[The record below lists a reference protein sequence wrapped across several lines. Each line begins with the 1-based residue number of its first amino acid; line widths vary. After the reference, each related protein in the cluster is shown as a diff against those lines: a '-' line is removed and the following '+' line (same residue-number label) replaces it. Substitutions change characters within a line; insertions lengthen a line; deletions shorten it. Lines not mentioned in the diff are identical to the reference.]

1 MYNGI
6 FLYICNMNRYIAFLL
21 SLFGILSVINVT
33 ARTGWKPVEQQH
45 DSLVQLIDMPGD
57 KASKAHI
64 ISEMYDVCRRHP
76 DLRALTWRTLYF
88 DALCNPDTAVRA
100 KLLQA
105 AAAMTDSNRY
115 RYDYMRMKLLGKLY
129 ITQNCVETYKIIK
142 ECHRYFCEINDS
154 LYIGNTY
161 VELGLI
167 FMLLDEPGK
176 AWTAYSA
183 ADTIY
188 RNIGRKD
195 YALRNE
201 LNLANLYR
209 RMNENEKSVNL
220 LRKIIHDPSI
230 QTDTSFVINVLLSL
244 YECSDSIEECNIT
257 SLRAKNLADI
267 YGNNELILKS
277 HINRGA
283 YHLFYGDKDS
293 ALYYYR
299 YVLDNYNYTQSN
311 YPTMDECLAGLTQ
324 LYDIAGQT
332 DSAYLYQS
340 RLLALRDSV
349 SRANELQKIHRL
361 EMGYEIEK
369 YEMELKNAEQRNRA
383 KRLVTAGILIV
394 ALCLSTTVCYI
405 LYNQRRKERLAKQLK
420 ESENKELATRLE
432 NEALQ
437 NERFQAEIESQNRE
451 LASNALVMNEKK
463 QALHEMSSVVEKQRV
478 DGNISKQAATELQQ
492 KIKLHI
498 GQNNEWEYFRICF
511 EKVHPSFFVRMK
523 ELFPNISETDLRLC
537 AYIRTGMGNKQIATM
552 LALQPDSIK
561 KSRHRLRKK
570 LGLSIETSIED
581 FLRSI

>member
-6 FLYICNMNRYIAFLL
+6 FLYICNMNRYIAFFL
-21 SLFGILSVINVT
+21 SLFGTLSVINVT

-45 DSLVQLIDMPGD
+45 DSLVQLMDMQGD

-88 DALCNPDTAVRA
+88 DALCNPDTAIRA

-115 RYDYMRMKLLGKLY
+115 RYDYMRIKLLGRY
-129 ITQNCVETYKIIK
+129 FTSQNYVETYKIIK
-142 ECHRYFCEINDS
+142 ECHRYFCEIGDS
-154 LYIGNTY
+154 LYMGNTY
-161 VELGLI
+161 VELGNI
-167 FMLLDEPGK
+167 FMLLDEPEK
-176 AWTAYSA
+176 ARDAYIA

-188 RNIGRKD
+188 RHIGRTD
-195 YALRNE
+195 YILRNE
-201 LNLANLYR
+201 LNLANFYR
-209 RMNENEKSVNL
+209 SMNKNEKAVNL
-220 LRKIIHDPSI
+220 LRKIANDESI
-230 QTDTSFVINVLLSL
+230 QTDTSFIINVLLSL
-244 YECSDSIEECNIT
+244 NSYSDSIAECDST

-267 YGNNELILKS
+267 YGEKKLILKS

-283 YHLFYGDKDS
+283 YHLFYGDIDS
-293 ALYYYR
+293 AQLYYQCI
-299 YVLDNYNYTQSN
+299 LDQYASANGNHHIL
-311 YPTMDECLAGLTQ
+311 DACLTGLTR
-324 LYDIAGQT
+324 LYEITGKT
-332 DSAYLYQS
+332 DSAYMSQS

-349 SRANELQKIHRL
+349 SRENELQKIHRIEL
-361 EMGYEIEK
+361 GYEIEK
-369 YEMELKNAEQRNRA
+369 YELELKNAEQRNRM
-383 KRLVTAGILIV
+383 KHFITIGILIIT
-394 ALCLSTTVCYI
+394 LCLSATVCYI

>member
-1 MYNGI
+1 M
-6 FLYICNMNRYIAFLL
+6 
-21 SLFGILSVINVT
+21 
-33 ARTGWKPVEQQH
+33 
-45 DSLVQLIDMPGD
+45 
-57 KASKAHI
+57 
-64 ISEMYDVCRRHP
+64 
-76 DLRALTWRTLYF
+76 
-88 DALCNPDTAVRA
+88 
-100 KLLQA
+100 
-105 AAAMTDSNRY
+105 
-115 RYDYMRMKLLGKLY
+115 
-129 ITQNCVETYKIIK
+129 
-142 ECHRYFCEINDS
+142 
-154 LYIGNTY
+154 GNTY
-161 VELGLI
+161 VDLGYI
-167 FMLLDEPGK
+167 FMLLDEPKK
-176 AWTAYSA
+176 AQTAYSA

-188 RNIGRKD
+188 RRIGRKD
-195 YALRNE
+195 YALRNG
-201 LNLANLYR
+201 LNLANLYQ

-220 LRKIIHDPSI
+220 LRKIIHDKSI

-244 YECSDSIEECNIT
+244 YECSDSVVERDST
-257 SLRAKNLADI
+257 SLQAKNLAGI
-267 YGNNELILKS
+267 YGSNRLILKS
-277 HINRGA
+277 YINRGA
-283 YHLFYGDKDS
+283 YHLSYGDKDS
-293 ALYYYR
+293 ARYYYHNAF
-299 YVLDNYNYTQSN
+299 DNYTYAKND
-311 YPTMDECLAGLTQ
+311 YPTLDECLSGLTQ
-324 LYDIAGQT
+324 LYDITGQT

-340 RLLALRDSV
+340 KLLALRDSI
-349 SRANELQKIHRL
+349 SRANELQKILRL
-361 EMGYEIEK
+361 EMGHEIEK
-369 YEMELKNAEQRNRA
+369 YEMELRNAEQRNRT

-463 QALHEMSSVVEKQRV
+463 QALHEMANVVEKQCT

>member
-1 MYNGI
+1 
-6 FLYICNMNRYIAFLL
+6 MNRYIAFFL
-21 SLFGILSVINVT
+21 SLFGILSVINAT
-33 ARTGWKPVEQQH
+33 AYTKWKPVEQQH
-45 DSLVQLIDMPGD
+45 DSLVQLMDMTGD
-57 KASKAHI
+57 KASKTHI

-76 DLRALTWRTLYF
+76 DLQALTWRTLYF
-88 DALCNPDTAVRA
+88 DALCNPDTAIRA

-115 RYDYMRMKLLGKLY
+115 RYDYIRMKLLGRY
-129 ITQNCVETYKIIK
+129 FTSQNYVETYKIIK

-154 LYIGNTY
+154 LYMGNTY
-161 VELGLI
+161 VELGNL

-176 AWTAYSA
+176 AWAAYSA

-195 YALRNE
+195 YALRNG
-201 LNLANLYR
+201 LNLANLYQ

-220 LRKIIHDPSI
+220 LRKIIHDKSI
-230 QTDTSFVINVLLSL
+230 QTDTSFVINTLLSL
-244 YECSDSIEECNIT
+244 NNYSDSIAECDST

-267 YGNNELILKS
+267 YGSNRLILKS
-277 HINRGA
+277 YINRGA
-283 YHLFYGDKDS
+283 YHLSYGDKDS
-293 ALYYYR
+293 ARYYYHNAF
-299 YVLDNYNYTQSN
+299 DNYTYAKND
-311 YPTMDECLAGLTQ
+311 YPTIDACLAGLTQ
-324 LYDIAGQT
+324 LYDITGQT

-340 RLLALRDSV
+340 KLLTLRDSI
-349 SRANELQKIHRL
+349 SRENELQKIHRIEL
-361 EMGYEIEK
+361 GYEIEK
-369 YEMELKNAEQRNRA
+369 YELELKNAEQRNRM
-383 KRLVTAGILIV
+383 KHFITIGILIIT
-394 ALCLSTTVCYI
+394 LCLSATVCYI

-463 QALHEMSSVVEKQRV
+463 QALHEMANVVEKQCT

>member
-1 MYNGI
+1 
-6 FLYICNMNRYIAFLL
+6 MNRYIAFFL
-21 SLFGILSVINVT
+21 SLFGTLSVINVT

-45 DSLVQLIDMPGD
+45 DSLVQLMDMPGD

-88 DALCNPDTAVRA
+88 DALCNPDTAIRA

-115 RYDYMRMKLLGKLY
+115 RYDYMRIRLLGKPF

-142 ECHRYFCEINDS
+142 ECHRYFCEIGDS
-154 LYIGNTY
+154 LYMGNTY
-161 VELGLI
+161 VELGNI
-167 FMLLDEPGK
+167 FMLLDEPEK
-176 AWTAYSA
+176 ARDAYIA

-188 RNIGRKD
+188 RRIGRTD
-195 YALRNE
+195 YILRNE
-201 LNLANLYR
+201 LNLANFYR
-209 RMNENEKSVNL
+209 SMNKNEKAVNL
-220 LRKIIHDPSI
+220 LRKIANDESI
-230 QTDTSFVINVLLSL
+230 QTDTAFIINVLLSL
-244 YECSDSIEECNIT
+244 NSYSNSIAECDST

-267 YGNNELILKS
+267 YGEKKLILKS

-283 YHLFYGDKDS
+283 YHLFYGDIDS
-293 ALYYYR
+293 ARYYYHNAF
-299 YVLDNYNYTQSN
+299 DNYTYAKND
-311 YPTMDECLAGLTQ
+311 YPTLDECLSGLTQ
-324 LYDIAGQT
+324 LYDITGQT

-340 RLLALRDSV
+340 KLLALRDSI
-349 SRANELQKIHRL
+349 SRANELQKILRL
-361 EMGYEIEK
+361 EMGHEIEK
-369 YEMELKNAEQRNRA
+369 YEMELRNAEQRNRT

-463 QALHEMSSVVEKQRV
+463 QALHEMANVVEKQCT

>member
-1 MYNGI
+1 
-6 FLYICNMNRYIAFLL
+6 MNRYSISLL
-21 SLFGILSVINVT
+21 LLFGVLSVINTT
-33 ARTGWKPVEQQH
+33 AHTKWKPVEQQH
-45 DSLVQLIDMPGD
+45 DSLVQLMDIAGD

-64 ISEMYDVCRRHP
+64 ISEMYDVCRQHP
-76 DLRALTWRTLYF
+76 DLQALTWRTLYF
-88 DALCNPDTAVRA
+88 DALCNPDTAIRP

-105 AAAMTDSNRY
+105 AMAMTDSNRY
-115 RYDYMRMKLLGKLY
+115 RYDYMRMKLLGKPY

-154 LYIGNTY
+154 LYMGNTY
-161 VELGLI
+161 VDLGYI
-167 FMLLDEPGK
+167 FMLLDEPKK
-176 AWTAYSA
+176 AQTAYSA

-188 RNIGRKD
+188 RRIGRKD
-195 YALRNE
+195 YALRNG
-201 LNLANLYR
+201 LNLANLYQ

-220 LRKIIHDPSI
+220 LRKIIHDKSI

-244 YECSDSIEECNIT
+244 YECSDSVVERDST
-257 SLRAKNLADI
+257 SLQAKNLAGI
-267 YGNNELILKS
+267 YGSNRLILKS
-277 HINRGA
+277 YINRGA
-283 YHLFYGDKDS
+283 YHLSYGDKDS
-293 ALYYYR
+293 ARYYYHNAF
-299 YVLDNYNYTQSN
+299 DNYTYAKND
-311 YPTMDECLAGLTQ
+311 YPTLDECLSGLTQ
-324 LYDIAGQT
+324 LYDITGQT
-332 DSAYLYQS
+332 DSAYFYQS
-340 RLLALRDSV
+340 KLLALRDSI
-349 SRANELQKIHRL
+349 SRANELQKILRL
-361 EMGYEIEK
+361 EMGHEIEK
-369 YEMELKNAEQRNRA
+369 YEMELRNAEQRNRT

-463 QALHEMSSVVEKQRV
+463 QALHEMANVVEKQCT

>member
-1 MYNGI
+1 
-6 FLYICNMNRYIAFLL
+6 MNRYSISLL
-21 SLFGILSVINVT
+21 LLFGVLSVINAT
-33 ARTGWKPVEQQH
+33 AHTKWKPVEQQH
-45 DSLVQLIDMPGD
+45 DSLVQLMDMAGD

-64 ISEMYDVCRRHP
+64 ISEMYDMCRQHP
-76 DLRALTWRTLYF
+76 DLQALTWRTLYF
-88 DALCNPDTAVRA
+88 DALCNPDTAIRP

-105 AAAMTDSNRY
+105 AMAMTDSNRY

-154 LYIGNTY
+154 LYMGNTY
-161 VELGLI
+161 VDLGYI
-167 FMLLDEPGK
+167 FMLLDEPKK
-176 AWTAYSA
+176 AQTAYSA

-188 RNIGRKD
+188 RRIGRKD
-195 YALRNE
+195 YALRNG
-201 LNLANLYR
+201 LNLANLYQ

-220 LRKIIHDPSI
+220 LRKIIHDKSI
-230 QTDTSFVINVLLSL
+230 QTDTSFVINTLLSL
-244 YECSDSIEECNIT
+244 NNYSDSIAECDST
-257 SLRAKNLADI
+257 SLQAKNLAGI
-267 YGNNELILKS
+267 YGSNRLILKS
-277 HINRGA
+277 YINRGA
-283 YHLFYGDKDS
+283 YHLSYGDKDS
-293 ALYYYR
+293 ARYYYHNAF
-299 YVLDNYNYTQSN
+299 DNYTYAKND
-311 YPTMDECLAGLTQ
+311 YPTLDECLSGLTQ
-324 LYDIAGQT
+324 LYDITGQT
-332 DSAYLYQS
+332 DSAYFYQS
-340 RLLALRDSV
+340 KLLALRDSI
-349 SRANELQKIHRL
+349 SRANELQKILRL
-361 EMGYEIEK
+361 EMGHEIEK
-369 YEMELKNAEQRNRA
+369 YEMELRNAEQRNRT

-463 QALHEMSSVVEKQRV
+463 QALHEMANVVEKQCT

-498 GQNNEWEYFRICF
+498 GQDNEWEYFRICF

-570 LGLSIETSIED
+570 LGLPIETSIED

>member
-1 MYNGI
+1 
-6 FLYICNMNRYIAFLL
+6 MNRYSISLL
-21 SLFGILSVINVT
+21 LLFGVLSVINAT
-33 ARTGWKPVEQQH
+33 AHTKWKPVEQQH
-45 DSLVQLIDMPGD
+45 DSLVQLMDMAGD

-76 DLRALTWRTLYF
+76 DLQALTWRTLYF
-88 DALCNPDTAVRA
+88 DALCNPDTAIRP

-105 AAAMTDSNRY
+105 AMAMTDSNRY
-115 RYDYMRMKLLGKLY
+115 RYDYMRMKLLGKPY

-154 LYIGNTY
+154 LYMGNTY
-161 VELGLI
+161 VDLGYI
-167 FMLLDEPGK
+167 FMLLDEPKK
-176 AWTAYSA
+176 AQTAYSA

-188 RNIGRKD
+188 RRIGRKD
-195 YALRNE
+195 YALRNG
-201 LNLANLYR
+201 LNLANLYQ

-220 LRKIIHDPSI
+220 LRKIIHDKSI

-244 YECSDSIEECNIT
+244 YECSDSVVERDST
-257 SLRAKNLADI
+257 SLQAKNLAGI
-267 YGNNELILKS
+267 YGSNRLILKS
-277 HINRGA
+277 YINRGA
-283 YHLFYGDKDS
+283 YHLSYGDKDS
-293 ALYYYR
+293 ARYYYHNAF
-299 YVLDNYNYTQSN
+299 DNYTYAKND
-311 YPTMDECLAGLTQ
+311 YPTLDECLSGLTQ
-324 LYDIAGQT
+324 LYDITGQT

-340 RLLALRDSV
+340 KLLALRDSI
-349 SRANELQKIHRL
+349 SRANELQKILRL
-361 EMGYEIEK
+361 EMGHEIEK
-369 YEMELKNAEQRNRA
+369 YEMELRNAEQRNRT

-463 QALHEMSSVVEKQRV
+463 QALHEMANVVEKQCT

>member
-1 MYNGI
+1 
-6 FLYICNMNRYIAFLL
+6 MNRYYISLL
-21 SLFGILSVINVT
+21 LLFGVLSVINAT
-33 ARTGWKPVEQQH
+33 AHTKWKPVEQQH
-45 DSLVQLIDMPGD
+45 DSLVQLMDIAGD

-76 DLRALTWRTLYF
+76 DLQALTWRTLYF
-88 DALCNPDTAVRA
+88 DALCNPDTSIRA

-105 AAAMTDSNRY
+105 ATAMTDSNRY
-115 RYDYMRMKLLGKLY
+115 RYDYMRMKLLGKHY

-154 LYIGNTY
+154 LYMGNTY
-161 VELGLI
+161 VELGNL
-167 FMLLDEPGK
+167 FMLLDEPKK
-176 AWTAYSA
+176 AQTAYSA

-188 RNIGRKD
+188 RCIGRKD
-195 YALRNE
+195 YALRNG
-201 LNLANLYR
+201 LNLANLYQ

-220 LRKIIHDPSI
+220 LRKIIHDKSI

-244 YECSDSIEECNIT
+244 YECSDSVVECDSI
-257 SLRAKNLADI
+257 SLQAKNLADI
-267 YGNNELILKS
+267 YGSNRLILKS
-277 HINRGA
+277 YINRGA
-283 YHLFYGDKDS
+283 YHLSYGDKDS
-293 ALYYYR
+293 ARYYYHNAF
-299 YVLDNYNYTQSN
+299 DNYTYAKNN
-311 YPTMDECLAGLTQ
+311 YPTLDECLAGLTQ
-324 LYDIAGQT
+324 LYDITGQT
-332 DSAYLYQS
+332 DSAYFYQS
-340 RLLALRDSV
+340 KLLTLRDSI
-349 SRANELQKIHRL
+349 SRANELQKILRL
-361 EMGYEIEK
+361 EMGHEIEK
-369 YEMELKNAEQRNRA
+369 YEMELRNAEQRNRT

-463 QALHEMSSVVEKQRV
+463 QALHEMANVVEKQCT

>member
-1 MYNGI
+1 
-6 FLYICNMNRYIAFLL
+6 MNRYSISLL
-21 SLFGILSVINVT
+21 LLFGVLSVINAT
-33 ARTGWKPVEQQH
+33 AHTKWKPVEQQH
-45 DSLVQLIDMPGD
+45 DSLVQLMDMAGD

-76 DLRALTWRTLYF
+76 NLRALTWRTLYF
-88 DALCNPDTAVRA
+88 DALCNPDTAIRA
-100 KLLQA
+100 KLFHA
-105 AAAMTDSNRY
+105 ATAMTDSNRY
-115 RYDYMRMKLLGKLY
+115 RYDYMRIKLLGKSH

-154 LYIGNTY
+154 LYMGNTY
-161 VELGLI
+161 VNLGYI
-167 FMLLDEPGK
+167 FMLLDEPVK
-176 AWTAYSA
+176 AWAAYSA

-188 RNIGRKD
+188 RGIGRKD
-195 YALRNE
+195 YALRNG
-201 LNLANLYR
+201 LNLANLYQ

-220 LRKIIHDPSI
+220 LRKIIHDQSI
-230 QTDTSFVINVLLSL
+230 QTDTSFIINTLLSL
-244 YECSDSIEECNIT
+244 NGYSDSIAECDST

-267 YGNNELILKS
+267 YGSNELILKS
-277 HINRGA
+277 YINRGA

-299 YVLDNYNYTQSN
+299 YAFNNYIYTQDI
-311 YPTMDECLAGLTQ
+311 YPTIDACLAGLTQ

-332 DSAYLYQS
+332 DSAYFYQS
-340 RLLALRDSV
+340 KLLALRDSI

-369 YEMELKNAEQRNRA
+369 YEMELRNAEQRNRT
-383 KRLVTAGILIV
+383 KRLVTAGILII

-463 QALHEMSSVVEKQRV
+463 QALHEMANVVEKQCT

>member
-1 MYNGI
+1 
-6 FLYICNMNRYIAFLL
+6 MNRYSISLL
-21 SLFGILSVINVT
+21 LLFGVLSVINAT
-33 ARTGWKPVEQQH
+33 AHTKWKPVEQQH
-45 DSLVQLIDMPGD
+45 DSLVQLMDMAGD

-64 ISEMYDVCRRHP
+64 ISEMYDVCRQHP
-76 DLRALTWRTLYF
+76 DLQALTWRTLYF
-88 DALCNPDTAVRA
+88 DALCNPDTAIRP

-105 AAAMTDSNRY
+105 AMAMTDSNRY
-115 RYDYMRMKLLGKLY
+115 RYDYMRMKLLGKPY

-154 LYIGNTY
+154 LYMGNTY
-161 VELGLI
+161 VDLGYI
-167 FMLLDEPGK
+167 FMLLDEPKK
-176 AWTAYSA
+176 AQTAYSA

-188 RNIGRKD
+188 RRIGRKD
-195 YALRNE
+195 YALRNG
-201 LNLANLYR
+201 LNLANLYQ

-220 LRKIIHDPSI
+220 LRKIIHDKSI

-244 YECSDSIEECNIT
+244 YECSDSVVERDST
-257 SLRAKNLADI
+257 SLQAKNLTGI
-267 YGNNELILKS
+267 YRSNRLILKS
-277 HINRGA
+277 YINRGA
-283 YHLFYGDKDS
+283 YHLSYGDKDS
-293 ALYYYR
+293 ARYYYHNAF
-299 YVLDNYNYTQSN
+299 DNYTYAKND
-311 YPTMDECLAGLTQ
+311 YPTLDGCLSGLTQ
-324 LYDIAGQT
+324 LYDITGQT

-340 RLLALRDSV
+340 KLLALRDSI
-349 SRANELQKIHRL
+349 SRANELQKILRL
-361 EMGYEIEK
+361 EMGHEIEK
-369 YEMELKNAEQRNRA
+369 YEMELRNAEQRNRT

-463 QALHEMSSVVEKQRV
+463 QALHEMANVVEKQCT

>member
-1 MYNGI
+1 
-6 FLYICNMNRYIAFLL
+6 MNRYSISLL
-21 SLFGILSVINVT
+21 LLFGVLSVINAT
-33 ARTGWKPVEQQH
+33 AHTKWKPVEQQH
-45 DSLVQLIDMPGD
+45 DSLVQLMDMAGD

-76 DLRALTWRTLYF
+76 NLRALTWRTLYF
-88 DALCNPDTAVRA
+88 DALCNPDTAIRA
-100 KLLQA
+100 KLFHA
-105 AAAMTDSNRY
+105 ATAMTDSNRY
-115 RYDYMRMKLLGKLY
+115 RYDYMRIKLLGKSH

-142 ECHRYFCEINDS
+142 ECHRYFCEIGDS
-154 LYIGNTY
+154 LYMGNTY
-161 VELGLI
+161 VNLGYI
-167 FMLLDEPGK
+167 FMLLDEPVK
-176 AWTAYSA
+176 AWAAYSA

-188 RNIGRKD
+188 RGIGRKD
-195 YALRNE
+195 YALRNG
-201 LNLANLYR
+201 LNLANLYQ

-230 QTDTSFVINVLLSL
+230 QTDTSFIINTLLSL
-244 YECSDSIEECNIT
+244 NGYSDSIAECDST

-267 YGNNELILKS
+267 YGSNELILKS
-277 HINRGA
+277 YINRGA

-299 YVLDNYNYTQSN
+299 YAFNNYIYTQDI
-311 YPTMDECLAGLTQ
+311 YPTIDACLAGLTQ

-340 RLLALRDSV
+340 MLLALRDSI

-369 YEMELKNAEQRNRA
+369 YEMELRNAEQRNRM
-383 KRLVTAGILIV
+383 KHFITIGILIIT
-394 ALCLSTTVCYI
+394 LCLSTTVCYI

-463 QALHEMSSVVEKQRV
+463 QALHEMANVVEKQCT

>member
-1 MYNGI
+1 
-6 FLYICNMNRYIAFLL
+6 MNRYSISLL
-21 SLFGILSVINVT
+21 LLFGVLSVINTT
-33 ARTGWKPVEQQH
+33 AHTKWKPVEQQH
-45 DSLVQLIDMPGD
+45 DSLVQLMDIAGD

-64 ISEMYDVCRRHP
+64 ISEMYDVCRQHP
-76 DLRALTWRTLYF
+76 DLQALTWRTLYF
-88 DALCNPDTAVRA
+88 DALCNPDTAIRP

-105 AAAMTDSNRY
+105 AMAMTDSNRY
-115 RYDYMRMKLLGKLY
+115 RYDYMRMKLLGKPY

-154 LYIGNTY
+154 LYMGNTY
-161 VELGLI
+161 VELGNI
-167 FMLLDEPGK
+167 FMLLDEPKK
-176 AWTAYSA
+176 AQTAYSA

-188 RNIGRKD
+188 RRIGRKD
-195 YALRNE
+195 YALRNG
-201 LNLANLYR
+201 LNLANLYQ

-220 LRKIIHDPSI
+220 LRKIIHDKSI

-244 YECSDSIEECNIT
+244 YECSDSVVERDST
-257 SLRAKNLADI
+257 SLQAKNLAGI
-267 YGNNELILKS
+267 YGSNRLILKS
-277 HINRGA
+277 YINRGA
-283 YHLFYGDKDS
+283 YHLSYGDKDS
-293 ALYYYR
+293 ARYYYHNAF
-299 YVLDNYNYTQSN
+299 DNYTYAKND
-311 YPTMDECLAGLTQ
+311 YPTIDACLAGLTQ
-324 LYDIAGQT
+324 LYDITGQT

-340 RLLALRDSV
+340 KLLALRDSI
-349 SRANELQKIHRL
+349 SRANELQKILRL
-361 EMGYEIEK
+361 EMGHEIEK
-369 YEMELKNAEQRNRA
+369 YEMELRNAEQRNRT

-463 QALHEMSSVVEKQRV
+463 QALHEMANVVEKQCT

>member
-1 MYNGI
+1 
-6 FLYICNMNRYIAFLL
+6 MNRYSISLL
-21 SLFGILSVINVT
+21 LLFGVLSVINAT
-33 ARTGWKPVEQQH
+33 AHTKWKPVEQQH
-45 DSLVQLIDMPGD
+45 DSLVQLMDMAGD

-64 ISEMYDVCRRHP
+64 ISEMYDVCRQHP
-76 DLRALTWRTLYF
+76 DLQALTWRTLYF
-88 DALCNPDTAVRA
+88 DALCNPDTAIRP

-105 AAAMTDSNRY
+105 AMAMTDSNRY
-115 RYDYMRMKLLGKLY
+115 RYDYMRMKLLGKPY

-154 LYIGNTY
+154 LYMGNTY
-161 VELGLI
+161 VDLGYI
-167 FMLLDEPGK
+167 FMLLDEPKK
-176 AWTAYSA
+176 AQTAYSA

-188 RNIGRKD
+188 RRIGRKD
-195 YALRNE
+195 YALRNG
-201 LNLANLYR
+201 LNLANLYQ

-220 LRKIIHDPSI
+220 LRKIIHDKSI

-244 YECSDSIEECNIT
+244 YECSDSVVERDST
-257 SLRAKNLADI
+257 SLQAKNLAGI
-267 YGNNELILKS
+267 YGSNRLILKS
-277 HINRGA
+277 YINRGA
-283 YHLFYGDKDS
+283 YHLSYGDKDS
-293 ALYYYR
+293 ARYYYHNAF
-299 YVLDNYNYTQSN
+299 DNYTYAKND
-311 YPTMDECLAGLTQ
+311 YPTLDECLSGLTQ
-324 LYDIAGQT
+324 LYDITGQT

-340 RLLALRDSV
+340 MLLALRDSI
-349 SRANELQKIHRL
+349 SRANELQKILRL
-361 EMGYEIEK
+361 EMGHEIEK
-369 YEMELKNAEQRNRA
+369 YEMELRNAEQRNRT

-463 QALHEMSSVVEKQRV
+463 QALHEMANVVEKQCT

>member
-1 MYNGI
+1 M
-6 FLYICNMNRYIAFLL
+6 
-21 SLFGILSVINVT
+21 
-33 ARTGWKPVEQQH
+33 
-45 DSLVQLIDMPGD
+45 
-57 KASKAHI
+57 
-64 ISEMYDVCRRHP
+64 
-76 DLRALTWRTLYF
+76 
-88 DALCNPDTAVRA
+88 
-100 KLLQA
+100 
-105 AAAMTDSNRY
+105 
-115 RYDYMRMKLLGKLY
+115 
-129 ITQNCVETYKIIK
+129 
-142 ECHRYFCEINDS
+142 
-154 LYIGNTY
+154 GNTY
-161 VELGLI
+161 VNLGYI

-176 AWTAYSA
+176 AWAAYSA

-195 YALRNE
+195 YALRNG
-201 LNLANLYR
+201 LNLANLYQ

-230 QTDTSFVINVLLSL
+230 QTDTSFIINTLLSL
-244 YECSDSIEECNIT
+244 NGYSDSVAECDST
-257 SLRAKNLADI
+257 SLRAKNLAII
-267 YGNNELILKS
+267 YGSNELILKS

-299 YVLDNYNYTQSN
+299 YVLDNYNYTQDI
-311 YPTMDECLAGLTQ
+311 YPTIAASLTGLTR
-324 LYDIAGQT
+324 LYEITGKT
-332 DSAYLYQS
+332 DSAYMSQS

-349 SRANELQKIHRL
+349 SRENELQKIHRIEL
-361 EMGYEIEK
+361 GYEIEK
-369 YEMELKNAEQRNRA
+369 YELELKNAEQRNRM
-383 KRLVTAGILIV
+383 KHFITIGILIIT
-394 ALCLSTTVCYI
+394 LCLSATVCYI

-498 GQNNEWEYFRICF
+498 GQDNEWEYFRICF

-570 LGLSIETSIED
+570 LGLPIETSIED

>member
-1 MYNGI
+1 
-6 FLYICNMNRYIAFLL
+6 MNRYSISLL
-21 SLFGILSVINVT
+21 LLFGVLSVINAT
-33 ARTGWKPVEQQH
+33 AHTKWKPVEQQH
-45 DSLVQLIDMPGD
+45 DSLVQLMDMAGD

-64 ISEMYDVCRRHP
+64 ISEMYDVCRQHP
-76 DLRALTWRTLYF
+76 DLQALTWRTLYF
-88 DALCNPDTAVRA
+88 DALCNPDTAIRP

-105 AAAMTDSNRY
+105 AMAMTDSNRY
-115 RYDYMRMKLLGKLY
+115 RYDYMRMKLLGKPY

-154 LYIGNTY
+154 LYMGNTY
-161 VELGLI
+161 VDLGYI
-167 FMLLDEPGK
+167 FMLLDEPKK
-176 AWTAYSA
+176 AQTAYSA

-188 RNIGRKD
+188 RRIGRKD
-195 YALRNE
+195 YALRNG
-201 LNLANLYR
+201 LNLANLYQ

-220 LRKIIHDPSI
+220 LRKIIHDKSI

-244 YECSDSIEECNIT
+244 YECSDSVVERDST
-257 SLRAKNLADI
+257 SLQAKNLAGI
-267 YGNNELILKS
+267 YGSNRLILKS
-277 HINRGA
+277 YINRGA
-283 YHLFYGDKDS
+283 YHLSYGDKDS
-293 ALYYYR
+293 ARYYYHNAF
-299 YVLDNYNYTQSN
+299 DNYTYAKND
-311 YPTMDECLAGLTQ
+311 YPTLDECLSGLTQ
-324 LYDIAGQT
+324 LYDITGQT

-340 RLLALRDSV
+340 KLLALRDSI
-349 SRANELQKIHRL
+349 SRANELQKILRL
-361 EMGYEIEK
+361 EMGHEIEK
-369 YEMELKNAEQRNRA
+369 YEMELRNAEQRNRT

-463 QALHEMSSVVEKQRV
+463 QALHEMANVVEKQCT